1 MNSQTVENRTSQVR
15 ATDWVKKVTIR
26 PATAMDLPGMEW
38 DGEFAHFRRLYA
50 DAYQRE
56 VNGTALLWVAE
67 LNGKGIIGQAFVQYV
82 CDRPELA
89 DGWTRAYLY
98 SFRIMEQYQRA
109 GLGSRIMQVIENDLI
124 QRNYRSVTL
133 NVAKT
138 NVDAQRLYF
147 RLGYRIVAHEP
158 GVWSYPDQYG
168 AWHRVEE
175 PAWRMEKKLGK
186 TKNS

>member
-1 MNSQTVENRTSQVR
+1 MTSQTVENRTSKVR
-15 ATDWVKKVTIR
+15 AADWVKRVTIR